1 MTAVRISP
9 SGPDVEQ
16 IAAVLTSRY
25 GQPID
30 ISTDAFGGLR
40 ISELQ
45 TIFETKQ
52 VDPTLSSL
60 LMQNVVTGGGSA
72 TYNASRAST
81 MLATDG
87 TTSRALRQSK
97 RYLNYQPGKSQ
108 KIDITFCL
116 HGIASG
122 QVARIGYFDDN
133 NGLFYEHSGQLGPG
147 FVVRSDVSGAVVD
160 TRIEQEDWNL
170 DPLDGTGVSGFTL
183 DPFTV
188 QIFTT
193 FFEWLGVGGV
203 FFGFFIDN
211 RFVPCH
217 FQKHANLTTSVY
229 MRSPDLPVR
238 WELLDSTGIAT
249 SELESICADV
259 GSEGGFEPFGVSRAD
274 YITTAVTTASATIRE
289 LLSIRLRCDTTTDA
303 GKVETRSTVFPERF
317 TVLNTSNDAGNAVLL
332 CNPTF
337 TGAGT
342 WAAPPGADSLVQ
354 VSKTG
359 RLITNVGTVL
369 ESTLFSAQVRSS
381 DHVLDRLLALSG
393 LYDGTPNVLT
403 LALVNTNG
411 GSTDSL
417 GSISWR
423 EL

>member
-1 MTAVRISP
+1 MVRISP

-25 GQPID
+25 GHPID

-40 ISELQ
+40 VSELQ
-45 TIFETKQ
+45 TIFESKQ
-52 VDPTLSSL
+52 VDPSLSAL
-60 LMQNVVTGGGSA
+60 LMQTHVTGGGSA

-87 TTSRALRQSK
+87 SASRALRQSK

-122 QVARIGYFDDN
+122 QVARAGYFDDN

-147 FVVRSDVSGAVVD
+147 FVVRSDVSGSVVD
-160 TRIEQEDWNL
+160 TRIDQENWNL
-170 DPLDGTGVSGFTL
+170 DPLDGSGVSGFTL

-193 FFEWLGVGGV
+193 YFEWLGVGGV

-217 FQKHANLTTSVY
+217 FQAHANLSSSVY
-229 MRSPDLPVR
+229 MRSPDLPLR
-238 WELLDSTGIAT
+238 WELVDSVGVAA
-249 SELESICADV
+249 SELESICGDI
-259 GSEGGFEPFGVSRAD
+259 GSEGGFEPFGINRSD
-274 YITTAVTTASATIRE
+274 YLTTAVTTASATIRE
-289 LLSIRLRCDTTTDA
+289 LLSIRLRSDATTDA
-303 GKVETRSTVFPERF
+303 GKVETRATVFPERF

-332 CNPTF
+332 WNPTF

-342 WAAPPGADSLVQ
+342 WAAPPGGNSLVQ

-359 RLITNVGTVL
+359 RVITNVGTVL
-369 ESTLFSAQVRSS
+369 GSNLFSAQIRSA
-381 DHVLDRLLALSG
+381 DQVLDRLLALSAQ
-393 LYDGTPNVLT
+393 YDGTPDVLT
-403 LALVNTNG
+403 LALVNASGSNTN
-411 GSTDSL
+411 SL
-417 GSISWR
+417 ASLSWR